1 MSSSGEG
8 SNGGLVMNEGGTDTD
23 VREWYRRL
31 VCVGYCGRLVLGVSV
46 KGSNDGEDLERW
58 MNDAPGCKLG
68 YSMVNGGEVSSLFVN
83 GDGAELFWVNEGG
96 IGCLGVVTVVWE
108 GGSWLDEGFV
118 VVGV

>member
-58 MNDAPGCKLG
+58 GCDSGVGRWKLARRR
-68 YSMVNGGEVSSLFVN
+68 L
-83 GDGAELFWVNEGG
+83 
-96 IGCLGVVTVVWE
+96 C
-108 GGSWLDEGFV
+108 GSWCLV
-118 VVGV
+118 MVGRVRQ